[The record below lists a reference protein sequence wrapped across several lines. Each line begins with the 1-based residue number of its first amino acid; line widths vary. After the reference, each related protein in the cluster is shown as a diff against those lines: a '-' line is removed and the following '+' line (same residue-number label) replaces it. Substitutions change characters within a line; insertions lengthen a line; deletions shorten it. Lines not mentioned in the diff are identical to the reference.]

1 VLALTE
7 ILGAFGVPRLGR
19 GFTVLPSDFS
29 TIDTLDEFVEGTPR
43 DAPTEAATTFVAMN
57 RAEIVR
63 RVDQLFGR

>member
-1 VLALTE
+1 MLALTE

-19 GFTVLPSDFS
+19 GFTVLPSDF
-29 TIDTLDEFVEGTPR
+29 TPR